1 MPTYRFQWAYM
12 KESQLVKAKFVS
24 DDPRAWIT
32 NLKEQL
38 LGLEAANIHLKD
50 SDGWQVRFENL
61 NTAAVATWR
70 RSERVRAVSLVM
82 TGLSD
87 TADAGAVW
95 RCMRSCGSFCPATA
109 IKAAASQT
117 NRPAALHFAADEG
130 TFSTALVNT
139 IASAMAWAIFE
150 RAKDAPDRPPLVLGP
165 RLAGK
170 TIFAVE
176 SYMPDGALFTT
187 SHLSWATMTSDPVGR
202 EVTASLLQA
211 LRSSRG
217 SFDACVQVKNQ
228 RLNLIWQA
236 FGKTAGV
243 AMIYNQTSTDEPEA
257 TLLLLTGLDAADD
270 KAAIAAY
277 EQRVAARGIT
287 DQWATTFGLI
297 RKAERPL
304 MLRFLNARTVPT
316 GIGENAASCF
326 AAAFFR
332 IKKVV

>member
-1 MPTYRFQWAYM
+1 M
-12 KESQLVKAKFVS
+12 KEHQLINATYVS
-24 DDPRAWIT
+24 DDPKPWIT
-32 NLKEQL
+32 SVKQQL
-38 LGLEAANIHLKD
+38 LGSEATNIHLKD

-61 NTAAVATWR
+61 DTAAVATWHR
-70 RSERVRAVSLVM
+70 GERIRAVSLVM

-87 TADAGAVW
+87 KTDAGAVL
-95 RCMRSCGSFCPATA
+95 RCMRSCGSFCPNTE

-139 IASAMAWAIFE
+139 IATAMAWAIFE
-150 RAKDAPDRPPLVLGP
+150 KAKDAPDRPPLVFGP
-165 RLAGK
+165 RLAGN

-176 SYMPDGALFTT
+176 SYMPDGNLFST
-187 SHLSWATMTSDPVGR
+187 SHLSWEAMTSDPVGR

-211 LRSSRG
+211 LRSSRER
-217 SFDACVQVKNQ
+217 FDAGVEVKNQ

-243 AMIYNQTSTDEPEA
+243 AMIYNQASADEPEA

-277 EQRVAARGIT
+277 ERRMASRGIT
-287 DQWATTFGLI
+287 EQWATAFGLI
-297 RKAERPL
+297 RLAERPL
-304 MLRFLNARTVPT
+304 MLRFLNSKTAAT

-332 IKKVV
+332 IQKVV